1 MLLAATKL
9 DVGSISRFFR
19 ALGDE
24 TRMRIVA
31 LLTHGELCVC
41 HVQAALDLTQPNTSR
56 QLGLLRTAGVVEQR
70 REGNWIYYRL
80 ARQEDPDCQRHLREL
95 VEAFGKR
102 EVLRRDVEK
111 LLKARGPGACR

>member
-1 MLLAATKL
+1 MSSAAAQL
-9 DVGSISRFFR
+9 DVGPISHFFR

-24 TRMRIVA
+24 TRVRIVA

-41 HVQAALDLTQPNTSR
+41 HVQAALNLTQPNTSR
-56 QLGLLRTAGVVEQR
+56 QLGLLRAAGIVDQR

-80 ARQEDPDCQRHLREL
+80 ARQQDQDCERHLRRL
-95 VEAFGKR
+95 VATFAKR

-111 LLKARGPGACR
+111 LLRVRGPGACR